1 MAFAGQLSTRRKT
14 STTSL
19 PRTSYSSYSSSSILS
34 SSIAEEKPCTKCAI
48 EKYTRHNFFPFLSLP
63 FFSFSKTTR
72 GDGEQRMDTCVYS
85 EKIWGEGEKCHE
97 AVIKNVGFQGNSRT
111 LRDPPSS
118 AKISGGRCC
127 REYFVAEETSPV
139 RASLRE
145 DRDTLSGFNG
155 QCPLRRKF
163 PRNFGPQVCR
173 KPGRRRHG
181 GLSVTGLWV
190 PSIAQDTWVILK
202 NTFPWCN
209 RVISF
214 RCLCSPA
221 AKLRSRRDGMRFAKF
236 EEEEDVVVW
245 KVVEKIRWKIVVLSY
260 YLERIMK
267 IFWINID

>member
-1 MAFAGQLSTRRKT
+1 M
-14 STTSL
+14 
-19 PRTSYSSYSSSSILS
+19 
-34 SSIAEEKPCTKCAI
+34 
-48 EKYTRHNFFPFLSLP
+48 RHREIHASQFFPFFLFP
-63 FFSFSKTTR
+63 FFLSPKR
-72 GDGEQRMDTCVYS
+72 HVAMVNNVWIPVYILRKF
-85 EKIWGEGEKCHE
+85 EGRGEKCHE

-118 AKISGGRCC
+118 AKIFGGRCC

-236 EEEEDVVVW
+236 EEEDVVVW
-245 KVVEKIRWKIVVLSY
+245 KVVEKIRWKIVVLLY

-267 IFWINID
+267 IFWINWLMYDVYLE